1 MIVTRRTFVTA
12 SAALSTRWARSGQAL
27 STRWARSGQAV
38 AVIGS
43 ARADADTQGRG
54 GGTPPPASILALKPL
69 PNPAPPITDDER
81 RARVAKAQRLMI
93 DQGIDAIVLEG
104 GTSLS
109 YFLNV
114 RWGLSE
120 RPFLLVIPA
129 KGDVA
134 YVSPG
139 FEEQRAREVIKFSND
154 VSVWQEDEDPLRLV
168 AGILKDRGVST
179 AKVGVEER
187 VRFFTPSGPTFFT
200 QPSPAIDRP
209 FAQPESPIAV

>member
-1 MIVTRRTFVTA
+1 
-12 SAALSTRWARSGQAL
+12 
-27 STRWARSGQAV
+27 
-38 AVIGS
+38 
-43 ARADADTQGRG
+43 
-54 GGTPPPASILALKPL
+54 LKPL
-69 PNPAPPITDDER
+69 PNPPPPITDDER

-93 DQGIDAIVLEG
+93 DQGIGAIVLKG

-109 YFLNV
+109 YFVNV
-114 RWGLSE
+114 RWRLSE

-129 KGDVA
+129 QGDLA

-154 VSVWQEDEDPLRLV
+154 VRVWQED
-168 AGILKDRGVST
+168 
-179 AKVGVEER
+179 
-187 VRFFTPSGPTFFT
+187 FT